1 MDSKELYK
9 LIEKPQS
16 ISEKQ
21 IEALDK
27 IIQDNPYFASARV
40 IKILDLIR
48 KKDPKVH
55 QEIRNSSLFI
65 HDKKSIYD
73 EILKIEEPVES
84 EIPIVNKGPVGI
96 GLGENK
102 IEKND
107 FTDEI
112 LDEISIIGEGVKS
125 TVLESFS
132 TNDIEKAPADKA
144 AEKTPEKSESE
155 TKEAPKPGKVEAKV
169 EKAPVKELKKEDSIP
184 AKDLKKEEAAPA
196 KAVKKED
203 APAPKEPKKEDAPS
217 AKRSLADEVMENLE
231 QMKKD
236 RAERLKRMEALEEKE
251 KERKKASTIK
261 TKSTDKKAQ
270 KKKKVE
276 TPSQE
281 NQNPKSSKA
290 DKATKAKSKAADS
303 KSKSKT
309 AKKKAETEPKKEEKE
324 SKPKSDKKIIESFIN
339 KSPRIK
345 PPKESTSNTKNE
357 DLSKA
362 STELPSNLISENLA
376 NIFEKQG
383 KISKA
388 IAIYKQLI
396 LKYPEKKSYF
406 AQKLETLEK

>member
-27 IIQDNPYFASARV
+27 IIQENPYFASARL

-73 EILKIEEPVES
+73 EILKIEKPVES
-84 EIPIVNKGPVGI
+84 EIPLVNKGQV

-112 LDEISIIGEGVKS
+112 LDEITIIGQGVKS

-132 TNDIEKAPADKA
+132 TNDIETPV
-144 AEKTPEKSESE
+144 EKSAGNPTKKSESE
-155 TKEAPKPGKVEAKV
+155 
-169 EKAPVKELKKEDSIP
+169 KKEDPKSSKVEPLKEEAQI
-184 AKDLKKEEAAPA
+184 KEIKKEESLPAKEDKKEDAAPA
-196 KAVKKED
+196 KALKKEEI
-203 APAPKEPKKEDAPS
+203 PVPKEIKKENTPT

-251 KERKKASTIK
+251 KERKKASSIITK
-261 TKSTDKKAQ
+261 TKDKKAQ
-270 KKKKVE
+270 KKNKEE

-281 NQNPKSSKA
+281 IQKPNSSKLKKDA
-290 DKATKAKSKAADS
+290 KAKSKATDN

-309 AKKKAETEPKKEEKE
+309 AKKKTESEPKKEEKE

-345 PPKESTSNTKNE
+345 PPKESTSNTANE